1 MSAIALHDIL
11 EDLDPVTPGR
21 RPRPDSRPQGSR
33 DVGLRGQGPRRRDH
47 LRVVRP
53 GETAVQQK
61 VPEGP
66 LTITRRGRLV
76 ITLTVATALVLTA
89 MVASAWLPAAAGGGE
104 TIVVQPGQTLS
115 HIAVTELPELPLDR
129 AVMELQ
135 LANNLNS
142 LDIQAGTE
150 LEIPQP

>member
-11 EDLDPVTPGR
+11 DDFEIAAPDHGPGR
-21 RPRPDSRPQGSR
+21 PGGGHQ
-33 DVGLRGQGPRRRDH
+33 GLRGPGSRRRDH

-53 GETAVQQK
+53 GEGAARQEA
-61 VPEGP
+61 PEVR
-66 LTITRRGRLV
+66 LTITRRGRLAV
-76 ITLTVATALVLTA
+76 TLAVATVLVLTV
-89 MVASAWLPAAAGGGE
+89 VAASGLLPAAADGGE

-115 HIAVTELPELPLDR
+115 HIAVTELPDLPLDR

-142 LDIQAGTE
+142 LDIQAGAE
-150 LEIPQP
+150 LEIPHP